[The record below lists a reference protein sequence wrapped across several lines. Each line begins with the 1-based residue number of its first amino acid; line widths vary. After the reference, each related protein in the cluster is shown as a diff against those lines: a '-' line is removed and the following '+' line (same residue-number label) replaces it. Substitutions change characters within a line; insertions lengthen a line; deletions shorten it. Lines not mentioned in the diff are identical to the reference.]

1 MLQTINFNFILML
14 DVDMCKNGKHCITKK
29 VDTKLDRVISRFANA
44 ICALC

>member
-14 DVDMCKNGKHCITKK
+14 DVDVCKNGKHITKK